1 METCPEGAILVR
13 DNRITIQPE
22 LCIGCGSCASECPT
36 QALRT
41 VAPSSIELA
50 GFVDQVADHVF
61 GQMAADAD
69 APEPVL
75 EFACEHAQPSSASA
89 RIVVPALPYVDESVL
104 VHAAACGFQKIAL
117 TTCNQARCTK
127 PTMAAVPDILAT
139 ARALLAAAGTDCRIT
154 LRREKPPAE
163 GEDAPARGKRAH
175 RQAPRASGSQTS
187 AHSGPV
193 TVGHTEYSRRGML
206 SDMASQAQTIVAETA
221 AAEMRERLGVRD
233 EPPSLRQ
240 TLTDGTGNMLKFE
253 MPRAMS
259 LLDDLYVL
267 NPEPEGTLNTRGF
280 ARVEV
285 NAQACRRCAMCARFC
300 PTGALQGE
308 AVPIGND
315 SAFGAWGMFG
325 STRDEN
331 APQGSLTWRMSDCVG
346 CHLCEFTC
354 PLRCLS
360 VHDEVDAAGIFEL
373 EPIDLLA

>member
-1 METCPEGAILVR
+1 METCPESAILVR

-41 VAPSSIELA
+41 IAPSASELV
-50 GFVDQVADHVF
+50 GFVDEVADRVL
-61 GQMAADAD
+61 GQMASDPD
-69 APEPVL
+69 APEPML
-75 EFACEHAQPSSASA
+75 EFACEHAQPSSAAA

-104 VHAAACGFQKIAL
+104 VHAAARGFRRIAL

-127 PTMAAVPDILAT
+127 PTMAAVPDILVT
-139 ARALLAAAGTDCRIT
+139 ARALLEAAGSDCRIT

-163 GEDAPARGKRAH
+163 DEDAPARGKRP
-175 RQAPRASGSQTS
+175 RKQASRSGVSQTGIQ
-187 AHSGPV
+187 AGPM
-193 TVGHTEYSRRGML
+193 TVGRTEYSRRGML

-233 EPPSLRQ
+233 ELPSLRQ

-259 LLDDLYVL
+259 LLDDLYAL
-267 NPEPEGTLNTRGF
+267 NPEPKGMLNTRGF

-285 NAQACRRCAMCARFC
+285 NAEACRRCAMCARFC

-308 AVPIGND
+308 AVPIGGT
-315 SAFGAWGMFG
+315 SAFGAWGTFG
-325 STRDEN
+325 GSQDEN
-331 APQGSLTWRMSDCVG
+331 PPQGSLTWRMSDCVG

-354 PLRCLS
+354 PLHCLR
-360 VHDEVDAAGIFEL
+360 VHDEVDAADIFEL